1 MPPDPPRL
9 PHQSKGFGKGKVKG
23 KVKGEGPLLRRTKQ
37 ALDRL
42 ARLRW
47 AELEIQARREAFE
60 IQIEA
65 LEVEIKHEIQTI
77 EHQVQTIEVDIKHE
91 MQTIEHEVEAQAKW
105 VARIETLRSMNPWR
119 WILIGDV

>member
-1 MPPDPPRL
+1 MPPGGSADPPRL

-23 KVKGEGPLLRRTKQ
+23 KVKGEGPLCRRTKQ

-77 EHQVQTIEVDIKHE
+77 EH
-91 MQTIEHEVEAQAKW
+91 EVEAQARW
-105 VARIETLRSMNPWR
+105 ARAEYLRSMHPWR